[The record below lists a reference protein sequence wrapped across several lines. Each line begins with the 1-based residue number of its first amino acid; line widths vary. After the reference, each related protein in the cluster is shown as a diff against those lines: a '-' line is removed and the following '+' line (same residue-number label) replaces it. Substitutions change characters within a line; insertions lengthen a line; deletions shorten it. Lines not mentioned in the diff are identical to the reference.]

1 MVSARIPNRHTRC
14 LKGHVP
20 RYTKLM
26 ETAYNHPLI
35 VTSNLGSL
43 VWQPEKTTHDDD
55 NFIFG
60 GYLFG
65 PIELQQRTLAL
76 MTSPTFVPGIAGY
89 GPVSEESRDR
99 HVELGYHV
107 IYPLRIAD
115 DSSRPVHTTRA
126 CDLVAAMTA
135 AHGDRSVSYNDHAQ
149 QVVRAYMDAAYP
161 GFFDDPSD
169 ADDDKSA
176 ESGPIVY

>member
-1 MVSARIPNRHTRC
+1 
-14 LKGHVP
+14 
-20 RYTKLM
+20 M

-43 VWQPEKTTHDDD
+43 VWQPETNDHDDN
-55 NFIFG
+55 NFIYG

-65 PIELQQRTLAL
+65 PLSLQQRTLAL

-107 IYPLRIAD
+107 IYPLRVAD
-115 DSSRPVHTTRA
+115 DSERPAHTTHA

-176 ESGPIVY
+176 ESSPIVY

>member
-1 MVSARIPNRHTRC
+1 
-14 LKGHVP
+14 
-20 RYTKLM
+20 M

-76 MTSPTFVPGIAGY
+76 LTSSTFVPGIAGY
-89 GPVSEESRDR
+89 D
-99 HVELGYHV
+99 VELGYHV

-115 DSSRPVHTTRA
+115 DSERPTHTTRA

-161 GFFDDPSD
+161 GFFDDP
-169 ADDDKSA
+169 DDTDGDESA
-176 ESGPIVY
+176 KTSPVVY